1 MSRALGSTLIL
12 MAITFVSKLI
22 GFVRELVLL
31 ETLGIGVE
39 LDVFVVLY
47 GLVTLVAGALGICIV
62 TSLTPIA
69 GQYRSALA
77 TRQLLLEGL
86 RLGCGV
92 GFAAL
97 VLCTAYVAIA
107 GQEGGASSWQVALI
121 VPFIVPFSLLAEYQ
135 VALFLSRDQRT
146 PVIAGNLI
154 ISLPLV
160 AALLV
165 FDLDIVTYALG
176 LMLSFVLRAVIF
188 TVLLLRSSEADQSTP
203 SQSSS
208 LFGTR
213 LGRTLAGGSA
223 MLAIAAISVT
233 AAMIARELGEGEA
246 TMIAYGLKVPQFVI
260 TSLWFVL
267 GTGFFAQLVTR
278 GTAGSKRQ
286 IAVYSM
292 INLAIMAAFVAAIAL
307 LPDQSTLPAAL
318 ASSELLM
325 VLAASLPFLPLIVL
339 TPIVEMS
346 QRLLVTAQRHMAV
359 LSVTAAILIAGLAA
373 QILAVLTGSAAL
385 LAWSIVIGGVCG
397 AGVACVMVARLDLS
411 TPSHEASFSN
421 VSA

>member
-1 MSRALGSTLIL
+1 MSRALGSTMIL
-12 MAITFVSKLI
+12 MAITFASKLI

-69 GQYRSALA
+69 GQYRSVGA
-77 TRQLLLEGL
+77 TRKLLLEGL
-86 RLGCGV
+86 RVGCGV

-97 VLCTAYVAIA
+97 VLCAAYVAIA
-107 GQEGGASSWQVALI
+107 GQGGGANSWQVALI

-135 VALFLSRDQRT
+135 VALFLSRDHRM

-154 ISLPLV
+154 ISVPLV

-176 LMLSFVLRAVIF
+176 LMLSFVLRAAIF
-188 TVLLLRSSEADQSTP
+188 TALLLRSSEADQSAPAHT
-203 SQSSS
+203 SS

-233 AAMIARELGEGEA
+233 AAIIAREVGEGEA
-246 TMIAYGLKVPQFVI
+246 TMIAYGFKVPQFVI
-260 TSLWFVL
+260 TSIWFVL

-278 GTAGSKRQ
+278 GTTGSKRQ
-286 IAVYSM
+286 IAVYSA
-292 INLAIMAAFVAAIAL
+292 INLAITAVFVAAIAL
-307 LPDQSTLPAAL
+307 LPDQSTLPAGL

-325 VLAASLPFLPLIVL
+325 VLGASLPFLPLIVL

-346 QRLLVTAQRHMAV
+346 QRLLVTAQRHMSV
-359 LSVTAAILIAGLAA
+359 LSVTAAILIAGLTA
-373 QILAVLTGSAAL
+373 QILAVITGSAAL
-385 LAWSIVIGGVCG
+385 LAWSMVVGGGCG
-397 AGVACVMVARLDLS
+397 AGVACAMVARLDLS
-411 TPSHEASFSN
+411 TRTHETSLSNAS
-421 VSA
+421 A

>member
-1 MSRALGSTLIL
+1 MSRALGSTMIL
-12 MAITFVSKLI
+12 MAITFASKLI

-47 GLVTLVAGALGICIV
+47 GLVTLIAGALGICIV

-69 GQYRSALA
+69 GQYRSVGA
-77 TRQLLLEGL
+77 TRKLLLEGL
-86 RLGCGV
+86 RVGCGV

-97 VLCTAYVAIA
+97 VLCAAYVAIA
-107 GQEGGASSWQVALI
+107 GQGGGASSWQVALI

-135 VALFLSRDQRT
+135 VALFLSRDQRI

-176 LMLSFVLRAVIF
+176 LMLSFVLRAAIF
-188 TVLLLRSSEADQSTP
+188 TALLLRSSEADQSAPAQT
-203 SQSSS
+203 SS

-223 MLAIAAISVT
+223 MLAIAAISVS

-246 TMIAYGLKVPQFVI
+246 TVIAYGLKVPQFVI
-260 TSLWFVL
+260 TSIWFVL

-278 GTAGSKRQ
+278 GTADSKWQ
-286 IAVYSM
+286 IVVYSA
-292 INLAIMAAFVAAIAL
+292 INLAITAVFVAAIAL
-307 LPDQSTLPAAL
+307 LPDQSTLPAWL

-325 VLAASLPFLPLIVL
+325 VLGTSLPFLPLIVL

-359 LSVTAAILIAGLAA
+359 VSVTAAILIAGLAA

-385 LAWSIVIGGVCG
+385 LAWSMVIGGVSG
-397 AGVACVMVARLDLS
+397 AGVACAMVARLDLS
-411 TPSHEASFSN
+411 TRTHGASLSN

>member
-69 GQYRSALA
+69 GQYRSVLA

-86 RLGCGV
+86 RVGCGV

-107 GQEGGASSWQVALI
+107 GQQGGASSWQVALI

-135 VALFLSRDQRT
+135 VALFLSRNQRT

-154 ISLPLV
+154 ISIPLV
-160 AALLV
+160 AALLL

-176 LMLSFVLRAVIF
+176 LMLSFVLRAAIF
-188 TVLLLRSSEADQSTP
+188 TVLLLRSSEADQSKP
-203 SQSSS
+203 AQSSS

-278 GTAGSKRQ
+278 GTAGSKRH
-286 IAVYSM
+286 IAVYSG
-292 INLAIMAAFVAAIAL
+292 INLAIMAVFVAAIAL

-346 QRLLVTAQRHMAV
+346 QRLLVTAQRHLAV
-359 LSVTAAILIAGLAA
+359 LSLTAAILIAGWSA
-373 QILAVLTGSAAL
+373 QVLAVLTGSAAL
-385 LAWSIVIGGVCG
+385 LAWSMVIGGVCG
-397 AGVACVMVARLDLS
+397 AGAACAMVARLDLS
-411 TPSHEASFSN
+411 TPDHEASFSN
-421 VSA
+421 ASA